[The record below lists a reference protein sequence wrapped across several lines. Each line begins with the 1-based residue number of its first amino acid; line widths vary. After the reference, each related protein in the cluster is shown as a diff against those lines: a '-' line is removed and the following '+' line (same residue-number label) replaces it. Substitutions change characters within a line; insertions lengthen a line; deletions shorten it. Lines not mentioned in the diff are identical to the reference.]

1 MTRHETEWNT
11 HVYVV
16 EEGDIT
22 KARATLDT
30 TTAQFTGDG
39 EARKNPRDPQVHEIG
54 DELAAGRALADL
66 SRKLLREAAQEIEEN
81 EDMEPRETE
90 PAPARL
96 WQ

>member
-11 HVYVV
+11 HLYVV
-16 EEGDIT
+16 EEGNVT
-22 KARATLDT
+22 RAKATLDT
-30 TTAQFTGDG
+30 TTAQFSGDG

-66 SRKLLREAAQEIEEN
+66 SRKLLREAVQEIDEN
-81 EDMEPRETE
+81 EGMEPREAE
-90 PAPARL
+90 PSPARL